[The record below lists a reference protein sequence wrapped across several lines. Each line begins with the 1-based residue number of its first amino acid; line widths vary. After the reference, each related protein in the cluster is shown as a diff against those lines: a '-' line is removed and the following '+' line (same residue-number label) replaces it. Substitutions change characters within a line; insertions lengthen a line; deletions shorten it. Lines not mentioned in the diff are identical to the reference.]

1 MLLLSSI
8 LLLILLLLGGAA
20 NSTTVDSTSI
30 AIEDLCHYAD
40 DFYYCKSFIGE
51 LVEME
56 EQSRRSVIQPYLRQ
70 ASAGRHLDENPSKE
84 ERGFKF
90 YLINV
95 GGATISVGLV
105 GIISA
110 MFLGYLTLDPLDLRI
125 KMQAALDPTE
135 KEAAAA
141 IYPLVNQNHR
151 LMCTLLVMN
160 SLAYECL
167 PLFLDKLLPTW
178 MTIIFSVSLLLVF
191 GEVRKRMQYCFYCS

>member
-1 MLLLSSI
+1 
-8 LLLILLLLGGAA
+8 
-20 NSTTVDSTSI
+20 
-30 AIEDLCHYAD
+30 
-40 DFYYCKSFIGE
+40 
-51 LVEME
+51 ME